1 MVLLRRRIGLWPK
14 AQPTRTAEATAVLRE
29 VCRKLSWVVG
39 GISWHPKADFG
50 QQKCGKP
57 HVNPW

>member
-39 GISWHPKADFG
+39 RYFLASQSRFWPAKM
-50 QQKCGKP
+50 
-57 HVNPW
+57 W